1 MFAWFNAKESKQF
14 GVSLAEFYLE
24 RVLVEGKSSGK
35 KNVGMK
41 QAELLIKLQ
50 AQLRTFTTKHPLNLY
65 KKAALSNAF
74 QWKLKDAGLESEQV
88 DQLVTWLTRQL

>member
-24 RVLVEGKSSGK
+24 RVLVEGKSRTK
-35 KNVGMK
+35 KNVEMK
-41 QAELLIKLQ
+41 QAELLLKLQ
-50 AQLRTFTTKHPLNLY
+50 AQLRTFTTSHSLNVY

-74 QWKLKDAGLESEQV
+74 QWRLRDAGLEGEQV
-88 DQLVTWLTRQL
+88 DQLVRWLTRQL